1 MKGCRLVVK
10 SRFSTLPSIMVELLI
25 IKPSS
30 LGDIIHALQ
39 VATSLKSQL
48 KGLRISWIVR
58 DVFAPIVEASAVV
71 DQIYIFER
79 NGGTKG
85 FLRMMKEVRRT
96 KFDYVFD
103 MQGLL
108 RTGLMTSRTRSDYKV
123 GRSDSREMSGM
134 FYDEKVPLPASGR
147 RSHALDILLQFCPV
161 FKVKPELRGRVEFK
175 SNNFELKFE
184 GHDDVIKPIVIFPDS
199 RRAEKKWGAFRQLTK
214 RLLAA
219 PNKRRVVWV
228 GNKFATSRGIGS
240 SRFLNLTGKTDIDD
254 LPSLIKQASWVIAND
269 SGPMH
274 LAAAMGVN
282 TIGIFGPTDPALFGP
297 YPNKCCHTEV
307 IQAAAGN
314 LKLLQAK
321 VVYDRFLMA
330 EARLEKKS

>member
-1 MKGCRLVVK
+1 MKGCSRVVK
-10 SRFSTLPSIMVELLI
+10 SRFSTLTFIMVEILI

-30 LGDIIHALQ
+30 LGDIVHALQ

-58 DVFAPIVEASAVV
+58 DIFAPIVEACAVV

-85 FLRMMKEVRRT
+85 FLRLVKEVRRT
-96 KFDYVFD
+96 KFDYVLD

-108 RTGLMTSRTRSDYKV
+108 RTGLMTSRTLSDCKV

-134 FYDEKVPLPASGR
+134 FYDEKVPLPATGR
-147 RSHALDILLQFCPV
+147 RSHALDILLQFCTV
-161 FKVKPELRGRVEFK
+161 FKVKPELRGA
-175 SNNFELKFE
+175 LKFNSKKYE
-184 GHDDVIKPIVIFPDS
+184 LNFDGVENDQKPILIFPDS
-199 RRAEKKWGAFRQLTK
+199 RRVEKKWGAFRQLTK
-214 RLLAA
+214 RLLAS
-219 PNKRRVVWV
+219 PKKRKVVWV
-228 GNKFATSRGIGS
+228 GNKFSTSRGIAS
-240 SRFLNLTGKTDIDD
+240 SRFINLTGKTDIDD
-254 LPSLIKQASWVIAND
+254 LPSLIEQASWVLAND

-282 TIGIFGPTDPALFGP
+282 TIGIFGPTDSALYGP
-297 YPNKCCHTEV
+297 YPNKSCHTEV
-307 IQAAAGN
+307 IQAPAGN

-321 VVYDRFLMA
+321 VVYDRFLKA
-330 EARLEKKS
+330 EVRLEKKS

>member
-1 MKGCRLVVK
+1 
-10 SRFSTLPSIMVELLI
+10 MVDLLI

-58 DVFAPIVEASAVV
+58 DIFAPIVQACDVV
-71 DQIYIFER
+71 DQVYIFER

-85 FLRMMKEVRRT
+85 FLRLIKEVRHT

-134 FYDEKVPLPASGR
+134 FYDEKVPLPESGR

-161 FKVKPELRGRVEFK
+161 FKVKPELRGALKFK
-175 SNNFELKFE
+175 SKDYELKFE

-199 RRAEKKWGAFRQLTK
+199 RRAEKKWGAFRQLSK
-214 RLLAA
+214 RLLAS
-219 PNKRRVVWV
+219 PKKRRVVWV
-228 GNKFATSRGIGS
+228 GNKFVTSRGIGS

-254 LPSLIKQASWVIAND
+254 LPSLIQQASWVIAND

-282 TIGIFGPTDPALFGP
+282 TIGIFGPTDPALYGP
-297 YPNKCCHTEV
+297 YPNKLCHTEV

-321 VVYDRFLMA
+321 VVYDRFIKA
-330 EARLEKKS
+330 ETRLEK